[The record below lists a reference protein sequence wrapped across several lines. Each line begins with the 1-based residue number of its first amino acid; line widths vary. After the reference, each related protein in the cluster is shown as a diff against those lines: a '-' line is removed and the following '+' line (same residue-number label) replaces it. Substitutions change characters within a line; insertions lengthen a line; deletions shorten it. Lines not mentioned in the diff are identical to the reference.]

1 MDTGLY
7 LDQEL
12 LELSQDQIDT
22 VFAGYYE
29 ENANGNFYEMK
40 KVVLAKIDEKW
51 KEVLSVIA
59 LICMNKV
66 KYIATIPFLIR
77 IIGGTLLNL
86 QIVI

>member
-51 KEVLSVIA
+51 KEVLSDCFDLYEQGKI
-59 LICMNKV
+59 
-66 KYIATIPFLIR
+66 YSYHPIP
-77 IIGGTLLNL
+77 N
-86 QIVI
+86 